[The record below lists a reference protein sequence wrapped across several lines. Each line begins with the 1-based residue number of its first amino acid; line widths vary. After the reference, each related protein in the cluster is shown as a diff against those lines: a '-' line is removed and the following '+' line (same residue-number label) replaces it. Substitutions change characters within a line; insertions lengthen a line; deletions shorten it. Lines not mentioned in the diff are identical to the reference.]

1 MSNNALAAVFLI
13 GVFSLIAL
21 AMVCYTLGSILG

>member
-13 GVFSLIAL
+13 GVFTLIAL
-21 AMVCYTLGSILG
+21 GMVLGKVSL